1 MQISVRPV
9 SLIIRVFFEYTDKS
23 VELCIDESKTEIFM
37 GRSID
42 ARGDAVQR
50 YVDILTNGGFK
61 ALFGDMN
68 NKEAVM
74 LIMNSLLPQH
84 RKVVDIEYM
93 PTEHQGQIADNKEYH
108 YDFMC
113 RDEDGAVFIV
123 EMQNY
128 GELHWFKR
136 CVSYAA
142 RAYDRQNRRGEEYD
156 VPPVYL
162 IGLMGTDIPHPDP
175 SLWKDVYLAEYTFR
189 EKTTG
194 EVLDETIFIIF
205 AELARFKKRCEACE
219 TDIDRMMFILKNMGK
234 LKNRPEWLQKEVYTK
249 IFEACEIARFD
260 ESKRI
265 KYEQDMYDQRRLNG
279 ELAFAR
285 RKGIEEGLAEGKAE
299 SIRETALKMLEL
311 SMSIDVISSV
321 TGLTEEQINELRTE

>member
-1 MQISVRPV
+1 METSV
-9 SLIIRVFFEYTDKS
+9 
-23 VELCIDESKTEIFM
+23 
-37 GRSID
+37 D

-61 ALFGDMN
+61 ALFGDER

-74 LIMNSLLPQH
+74 AIMNVLLPDH
-84 RKVVDIEYM
+84 RKVADIEYM
-93 PTEHQGQIADNKEYH
+93 PTEHQGQVVDNKEYH

-113 RDEDGAVFIV
+113 RDSEGTVFIV

-128 GELHWFKR
+128 DEVNWFKR

-162 IGLMGTDIPHPDP
+162 IGLMGTDIPHTDP
-175 SLWKDVYLAEYTFR
+175 GHWAEKYISEYTFR
-189 EKTTG
+189 EKATG

-205 AELARFKKRCEACE
+205 AELARFRKRCEDCE
-219 TDIDRMMFILKNMGK
+219 NDIDRMMFILKNMGN
-234 LKNRPEWLQKEVYTK
+234 LKNRPEWLQREIYTK
-249 IFEACEIARFD
+249 IFDACEIARFD

-285 RKGIEEGLAEGKAE
+285 RKGIEEGMEMGLEKGREE
-299 SIRETALKMLEL
+299 SIRETALKMLEM
-311 SMSIDVISSV
+311 SMSVEVIASV
-321 TGLTEEQINELRTE
+321 TGLTEDQINTLRM

>member
-1 MQISVRPV
+1 
-9 SLIIRVFFEYTDKS
+9 
-23 VELCIDESKTEIFM
+23 
-37 GRSID
+37 
-42 ARGDAVQR
+42 
-50 YVDILTNGGFK
+50 
-61 ALFGDMN
+61 
-68 NKEAVM
+68 
-74 LIMNSLLPQH
+74 MNSLLPQH

-219 TDIDRMMFILKNMGK
+219 
-234 LKNRPEWLQKEVYTK
+234 
-249 IFEACEIARFD
+249 IARFD

-279 ELAFAR
+279 EFAAAR
-285 RKGIEEGLAEGKAE
+285 RQGVEEGIKT
-299 SIRETALKMLEL
+299 TAIKMLEL
-311 SMSIDVISSV
+311 SMPVEVIASV
-321 TGLTEEQINELRTE
+321 TGMTPDQIKALRIE